1 MQVKVDAIR
10 VTLGIYSGR
19 PNPSL
24 ELSGNEADELADL
37 ARTALDG
44 EPSPPPPPPQLGRFY
59 GFQIETPADMQKRL
73 RLPAQLSV
81 YSGVVTEKQD
91 RELRHWR
98 DVANLERFL
107 INYAQRGGLSELLA
121 KVGVEQAR

>member
-1 MQVKVDAIR
+1 MQMKVDGIN
-10 VTLGIYSGR
+10 VTLGVYSGR

-24 ELSGNEADELADL
+24 ELSDNEANEFAGL

-44 EPSPPPPPPQLGRFY
+44 EPTAPPPPPQLGRFY
-59 GFQIETPADMQKRL
+59 GFYIETPADMQKRL

-107 INYAQRGGLSELLA
+107 IKCAQRGGHSELLA